1 MEEEIVVKGW
11 AGRPGLM
18 SMSGVEIVGAESCLQ
33 APARW
38 LADAGRSGFPVPTNS
53 NDTVR
58 VLMAPVPNGSISL
71 IFLFQRFLI
80 SLFGTDKRWK
90 KQK

>member
-1 MEEEIVVKGW
+1 MAQLIKIKE
-11 AGRPGLM
+11 RT
-18 SMSGVEIVGAESCLQ
+18 GVQRQGEGIQ
-33 APARW
+33 
-38 LADAGRSGFPVPTNS
+38 
-53 NDTVR
+53 DTVR
-58 VLMAPVPNGSISL
+58 ALMALVPNGSISL